1 MKIGLK
7 PLGEQVVVITGASS
21 GIGLATARRAAAKGA
36 RVVLV
41 AREESDLQRV
51 TQEINATGG
60 KAIYAVADVADFDAL
75 ASAAERAVDEWGG
88 IDTWINDAG
97 VSIYGE
103 IRDVPVGDARRL
115 FDTNYW
121 GVVNGSLVAIPHL
134 ERRGGGALINIG
146 STLSDRAIP
155 LQGHYAASKHAVKGF
170 TDALRM
176 ELEKKGTPV
185 SVTLVKPGAIDT
197 PYPQHARNYMEFEP
211 KHPAPVYKPEVAAD
225 AIVFC
230 MEHPR
235 RDIVVGAGGKLI
247 GVLGLT
253 PRLADK
259 YMEAT
264 QFDAQKRTDIPAS
277 GDRQDTLDAPLPDS
291 GRLRGDQPGHVA
303 GMSVYTTLS
312 KHPLATL
319 AGVAALGAAIALAG
333 RGRSSGER
341 KRSGKA
347 DVAPADLASS
357 DGDGRLS
364 AAALTIDPTAKV
376 STDTALAV
384 EVL

>member
-1 MKIGLK
+1 MKIELK
-7 PLGEQVVVITGASS
+7 PLGEQVIVITGASS
-21 GIGLATARRAAAKGA
+21 GIGLATARQAAQRGA
-36 RVVLV
+36 RVLLV

-60 KAIYAVADVADFDAL
+60 QAAYAVADVADFDAL
-75 ASAAERAVDEWGG
+75 KAAAELAVARWGG
-88 IDTWINDAG
+88 IDAWINDAG

-103 IRDVPVGDARRL
+103 LRDVPVEDARRL

-121 GVVNGSLVAIPHL
+121 GVVNGSLVALPYL
-134 ERRGGGALINIG
+134 EQRGGGALINVG

-197 PYPQHARNYMEFEP
+197 PYPQHAKNYMDAEP
-211 KHPAPVYKPEVAAD
+211 KHPAPVYTPDVAAD
-225 AIVFC
+225 AILFC
-230 MEHPR
+230 LETPR
-235 RDIVVGAGGKLI
+235 RDITVGAGGKMI

-264 QFDAQKRTDIPAS
+264 QFDAQKRS
-277 GDRQDTLDAPLPDS
+277 DRANSPDREDTLHQPVPNS
-291 GRLRGDQPGHVA
+291 GRLRGDQPGHVSTS
-303 GMSVYTTLS
+303 SVYTTIS
-312 KHPLATL
+312 KHPL
-319 AGVAALGAAIALAG
+319 VALGAVAAFGAAFALAG
-333 RGRSSGER
+333 RGKGDAKR
-341 KRSGKA
+341 KRARA
-347 DVAPADLASS
+347 DVRERNEETISDARAGSASALLVDPLAEVTT
-357 DGDGRLS
+357 DS
-364 AAALTIDPTAKV
+364 AV
-376 STDTALAV
+376 SV
-384 EVL
+384 EVLA

>member
-1 MKIGLK
+1 MKIQLK
-7 PLGEQVVVITGASS
+7 PIGEQVVVITGASS
-21 GIGLATARRAAAKGA
+21 GIGLATARSAAAKGA
-36 RVVLV
+36 RVLLI
-41 AREESDLQRV
+41 AREKSDLERA

-60 KAIYAVADVADFDAL
+60 RAIYSAVDVADFDSLRRSAEL
-75 ASAAERAVDEWGG
+75 AAEEWGG

-97 VSIYGE
+97 VSIYGAL
-103 IRDVPVGDARRL
+103 RDVPVADARRL

-121 GVVNGSLVAIPHL
+121 GVVNGSLVAIPYL
-134 ERRGGGALINIG
+134 ERRGGGALINVG

-155 LQGHYAASKHAVKGF
+155 LQGHYSASKHAVKGF

-176 ELEKKGTPV
+176 ELEKRGTPV

-197 PYPQHARNYMEFEP
+197 PYPQHARNYMEVEP
-211 KHPAPVYKPEVAAD
+211 KHPAPVYKPQVAAD
-225 AIVFC
+225 AIIFC

-264 QFDAQKRTDIPAS
+264 QFDAQKRAGHPVPE
-277 GDRQDTLDAPLPDS
+277 RREDTLDAPLPDS

-303 GMSVYTTLS
+303 GMSIYTTVS
-312 KHPLATL
+312 KHPLAAL
-319 AGVAALGAAIALAG
+319 AGVAALGAAFALAG
-333 RGRSSGER
+333 RGKSRGT
-341 KRSGKA
+341 KKKVTHA
-347 DVAPADLASS
+347 A
-357 DGDGRLS
+357 DGDGRRS
-364 AAALTIDPTAKV
+364 AAALAIDPVADVT
-376 STDTALAV
+376 TDSAVAV
-384 EVL
+384 EVLA